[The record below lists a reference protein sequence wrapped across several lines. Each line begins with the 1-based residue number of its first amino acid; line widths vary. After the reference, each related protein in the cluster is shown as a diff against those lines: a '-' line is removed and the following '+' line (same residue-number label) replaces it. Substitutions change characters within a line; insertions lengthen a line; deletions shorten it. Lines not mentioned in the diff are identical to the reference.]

1 MQILASRAGVQGIV
15 LSNHGGRQL
24 EFAPAGIEVL
34 IQVVEKLKSELD
46 IALPDPKFQIFVDG
60 GVRTCRRR

>member
-1 MQILASRAGVQGIV
+1 M